1 MTLKLNGATSGS
13 VSIDAPASTTGGAD
27 VTFKLPVA
35 DGTSGQVLQTDASGQ
50 LSFTGNGGSGRKVLE
65 QFYTPCD
72 GSTIAT
78 SAGDVTVQNVTGV
91 MTNTTS
97 YADATGSVITYTP
110 PSGATQVIYEYEFTF
125 DVVDNFNIGHF
136 KAFIGGTEITN
147 SRWTQGADNRFETRV
162 HFKWGI
168 NIGGSTTDA
177 TGRQASWTSGKELKV
192 QCRDYGT
199 GDEMKLHQ
207 TYYWDGAYGSQFSQP
222 CVGITAIG

>member
-1 MTLKLNGATSGS
+1 MTLKLNGSSSGS

-27 VTFKLPVA
+27 RTLTLP
-35 DGTSGQVLQTDASGQ
+35 DDAS
-50 LSFTGNGGSGRKVLE
+50 NGVVKTSTYPSSIQVLE

-78 SAGDVTVQNVTGV
+78 SAGNVTVQNVTGV

-110 PSGATQVIYEYEFTF
+110 PTGTTQVIYEYEFLF

-147 SRWTQGADNRFETRV
+147 ARFTQGADDRLETRV

-168 NIGGSTTDA
+168 NIGGSTTAA

-207 TYYWDGAYGSQFSQP
+207 THYWDGSTSDQFSQP
-222 CVGITAIG
+222 CIGITAIGAA